1 MDQKPDVIRQEIEET
16 RSSLAEKLEALEG
29 QVKGTISTVSQS
41 VEDTVTKVKT
51 TVNDTVE
58 TVKRTFD
65 LPYQVD
71 QHPWTMTGCS
81 LLAGMAVGYAVA
93 RSGDRATGGR
103 RGYTPRGDFGRV
115 PAAPAPVRE
124 TPSPIP
130 FEPAYQAAASA
141 GAAGYRR
148 EEEEPGVLSR
158 LLAPFASEFD
168 KIKATAVAALMG
180 MLRDSLV
187 RSAPPALA
195 ERVREIMDDLTRK
208 AGGQPISEPVLP
220 TGATPETRA
229 GRTGPIPD
237 L

>member
-1 MDQKPDVIRQEIEET
+1 VIRHAIEET

-29 QVKGTISTVSQS
+29 QVKETISSVTGSVGETVEKVKSTVS
-41 VEDTVTKVKT
+41 
-51 TVNDTVE
+51 DTVE

-71 QHPWTMTGCS
+71 QHPWTMAGCS
-81 LLAGMAVGYAVA
+81 LLAGMAVGYVVA
-93 RSGDRATGGR
+93 RSPDRATGGR
-103 RGYTPRGDFGRV
+103 REYNRRGEFGRV
-115 PAAPAPVRE
+115 PAAPAPVQE
-124 TPSPIP
+124 TPSPST
-130 FEPAYQAAASA
+130 FGPAYQAAASG

-148 EEEEPGVLSR
+148 EEEEPGMLNR

-208 AGGQPISEPVLP
+208 AGGQPIPEPVLP
-220 TGATPETRA
+220 SESTTEQNGSHE
-229 GRTGPIPD
+229 
-237 L
+237 